1 MEIFKHS
8 LFSVSGFTCRKP
20 IFMFFL
26 GFLWLIAVSPAA
38 KAQKSFSIEEKVR
51 IAANV
56 DSILSSY
63 LKNCSLTAGGESK
76 YNESAASELRSL
88 FADDARIF
96 DDVIP
101 RYQDYGSEYPYVLD
115 TRLRD
120 EYFRVAYKEL
130 KSGIRIRNRKLRISY
145 DQIDSG
151 IVKVY
156 LNRMLEAE
164 TKTDGYSVFN
174 NDTVLLKLKVGRP
187 SLNVKISAVEP
198 VGYAALRIRND
209 ADLDGLVDTK
219 DDCPQ
224 EKGFLNLKGC
234 PDKDLDGIPDKND
247 NCIDIPGLP
256 QYNGCPDN
264 WFSYPLVLSAS
275 TGPLLNLIN
284 INAPEVNNLYRPF
297 SDLDPDQSMKDANVK
312 NPGFKAGF
320 AFNAHIAYYFGRKQ
334 SNKNNGISIGINLNK
349 YEAPYTLSNAVIHF
363 KDFDG
368 VDFYRRIITIKE
380 ATERVRFNTINI
392 PLMFR
397 YRFKVSRKVGLEFCT
412 GPSFNL
418 FFNRQSSEKVLY
430 DAEGAY
436 AYKGDD
442 ATGPSRFE
450 YLPTFNPNKID
461 YLMLRAQDIDPDDL
475 GAIIDASAS
484 AAYASLLAADR
495 NYDFEL
501 NRDLSDPP
509 GRFSSI
515 ETRRGFALNAGLDVT
530 YNIFYRFLFKMGA
543 NIIVGRNNS
552 STGDGEYTFI
562 TENRGDSSSNKY
574 NSLFNSNQASTYL
587 AFGVNAGLI
596 IGLFNN

>member
-1 MEIFKHS
+1 MQNFNSSHFS
-8 LFSVSGFTCRKP
+8 LSGYTCRKTV
-20 IFMFFL
+20 FMFLLVFL
-26 GFLWLIAVSPAA
+26 CLTAGLPSAR
-38 KAQKSFSIEEKVR
+38 AQKSFSNEEKAK

-56 DSILSSY
+56 DSILASY
-63 LKNCSLTAGGESK
+63 FKNCSFTTGSESK
-76 YNESAASELRSL
+76 YNEAVASELRSL
-88 FADDARIF
+88 FTDDARIF

-101 RYQDYGSEYPYVLD
+101 SYKDYGSGYPYGLN
-115 TRLRD
+115 TKLRD
-120 EYFRVAYKEL
+120 EYFRSVYKEL

-151 IVKVY
+151 IVRVY
-156 LNRMLEAE
+156 LNRTLEAE

-174 NDTVLLKLKVGRP
+174 NDTLLLKLKVFTP
-187 SLNVKISAVEP
+187 TLNIKISAIEP

-209 ADLDGLVDTK
+209 EDLDGLVDAR

-224 EKGFLNLKGC
+224 EKGLLNLKGC
-234 PDKDLDGIPDKND
+234 PDRDLDGVPDKD
-247 NCIDIPGLP
+247 DDCIDIPGLP
-256 QYNGCPDN
+256 QYNGCTDK

-284 INAPEVNNLYRPF
+284 ITAPAANSLF
-297 SDLDPDQSMKDANVK
+297 SPYSELDPDQSMQDAKVK

-334 SNKNNGISIGINLNK
+334 SNKNKGLSIGINLNK

-397 YRFKVSRKVGLEFCT
+397 YRFKVSKQVGLEFST

-418 FFNRQSSEKVLY
+418 FFNRQSSEQVIY

-436 AYKGDD
+436 AYKGDG
-442 ATGPSRFE
+442 TSGPSQFD
-450 YLPTFNPNKID
+450 YFPVFNSVNYD

-484 AAYASLLAADR
+484 SAYANLLAADR

-501 NRDLSDPP
+501 NRKLSDQ

-515 ETRRGFALNAGLDVT
+515 ETRKGFALNAGLDVT

-552 STGDGEYTFI
+552 STGDGKYTFI
-562 TENRGDSSSNKY
+562 TENRDGTSSNKY
-574 NSLFNSNQASTYL
+574 NSIFNSNQASTYL

-596 IGLFNN
+596 VGLFNN